1 MASCTK
7 KITLLAAGYLLG
19 KSKGMKSVLLVA
31 GGVAYGR
38 LMSQRSNDDE
48 SSGALVSKFSNSP
61 ELQRVTSGLAE
72 AARGAFSATA
82 SKGLETLNENLQNR
96 TAALR
101 EEGGSEEQPAES
113 EDATESDEAESQ
125 ETEESEDS
133 EQVAEDEATESGGR

>member
-61 ELQRVTSGLAE
+61 ELQRATSGLAE
-72 AARGAFSATA
+72 AA
-82 SKGLETLNENLQNR
+82 
-96 TAALR
+96 
-101 EEGGSEEQPAES
+101 
-113 EDATESDEAESQ
+113 
-125 ETEESEDS
+125 
-133 EQVAEDEATESGGR
+133 

>member
-1 MASCTK
+1 MANSTK

-38 LMSQRSNDDE
+38 LMTQRKGDDE
-48 SSGALVSKFSNSP
+48 SHGSLVSKFSNSP

-101 EEGGSEEQPAES
+101 EDGGSAEPQ
-113 EDATESDEAESQ
+113 DP
-125 ETEESEDS
+125 EESEDS
-133 EQVAEDEATESGGR
+133 EPVAEEEATESGGR